1 MWKNVRG
8 PNPTLQAL
16 RSKIKKSQTLVR
28 DSSLITY
35 IDYNKTKFQA

>member
-16 RSKIKKSQTLVR
+16 RSKIKEVKHWLEIPV
-28 DSSLITY
+28 L
-35 IDYNKTKFQA
+35 